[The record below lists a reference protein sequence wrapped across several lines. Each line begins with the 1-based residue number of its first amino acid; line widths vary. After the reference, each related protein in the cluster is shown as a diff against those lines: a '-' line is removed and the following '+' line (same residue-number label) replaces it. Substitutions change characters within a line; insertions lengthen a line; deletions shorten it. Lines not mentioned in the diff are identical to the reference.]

1 MDIQMSAEI
10 VSEIK
15 AEIKRE
21 AESEFAERLTQYF
34 KEPIKTHGLRAP
46 QQKEIARKYYHRVK
60 KDLPAA
66 IQVTQKLIESQILEE
81 ASIGIKIL
89 RKMTRH
95 LTPAHF
101 DTIDPWVDL
110 LTNWANTDGLSAWII
125 ADIIKKDPNL
135 TDRLLEWTTSENRWR
150 RRAAAV
156 SLVPIARRG
165 DMLDQV
171 FRIADQL
178 MTDGDDM
185 VRKGVGWLL
194 KEASKEH
201 PQEIRDYLLKWREET
216 SALVLRYASEKLPKG
231 MRVLKTK

>member
-1 MDIQMSAEI
+1 MSAEI
-10 VSEIK
+10 VSEIRV
-15 AEIKRE
+15 EIMRE
-21 AESEFAERLTQYF
+21 AEPDFAKRLKQYF

-60 KDLPAA
+60 KDMPTA
-66 IQVTQKLIESQILEE
+66 IQVTQSLMETQVLDE
-81 ASIGIKIL
+81 ASVGIMIL
-89 RKMTRH
+89 RRMNRH

-101 DTIDPWVDL
+101 DTVGSWVDL

-125 ADIIKKDPNL
+125 ADIVKKDPSL
-135 TDRLLEWTTSENRWR
+135 TDRLLEWTSSDNRWR

-156 SLVPIARRG
+156 SLIPIARRG
-165 DMLDQV
+165 AMLDQV
-171 FRIADQL
+171 FRIADRL
-178 MTDGDDM
+178 MTDSDDM

-201 PQEIRDYLLKWREET
+201 PQEIRDYLLKWREEA
-216 SALVLRYASEKLPKG
+216 SALVLRYASEKLPKE